1 MAAPYRICLLLMYSL
16 IIQILE
22 VLPSGRIAQ
31 QGCRFHLPPNTGLFC
46 IPQARECS
54 LCPQAL
60 LTCAAHSAFSFS
72 CMWLFLLHIQ
82 AAITFTLSQN
92 IHSQGQL
99 LPQAILFSGQLCV
112 QPLWSAR
119 GKTGAPKR
127 LKPFFLR
134 TDTSLPGIRRGYHM
148 AQSLL
153 SW

>member
-16 IIQILE
+16 LIQILE

-46 IPQARECS
+46 IPQARECP

-60 LTCAAHSAFSFS
+60 LTCAARSSILRSAVPPPHTGRDYIHSFS
-72 CMWLFLLHIQ
+72 EHSQ
-82 AAITFTLSQN
+82 PRPTFTSGNSVIRSTLCAATVVSP
-92 IHSQGQL
+92 GQ
-99 LPQAILFSGQLCV
+99 
-112 QPLWSAR
+112 
-119 GKTGAPKR
+119 KTGAAKR
-127 LKPFFLR
+127 LKPLFLK
-134 TDTSLPGIRRGYHM
+134 TDLSLPGIRCSYHM